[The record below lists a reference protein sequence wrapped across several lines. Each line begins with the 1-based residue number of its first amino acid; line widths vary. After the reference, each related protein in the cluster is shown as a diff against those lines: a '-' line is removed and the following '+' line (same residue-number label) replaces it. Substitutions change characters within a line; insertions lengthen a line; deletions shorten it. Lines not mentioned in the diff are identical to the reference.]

1 MNERT
6 NEIASC
12 KKTFAVDTWGNK
24 HLGITKFNIIGYIYS
39 NCDSLETSPGK
50 QADIRRTEKERK
62 KKGKIKKLASLAG
75 A

>member
-1 MNERT
+1 M

-12 KKTFAVDTWGNK
+12 KETFAVDTWKNK
-24 HLGITKFNIIGYIYS
+24 HLNITKLNIIGYISY

-62 KKGKIKKLASLAG
+62 KKGKIKNLASLAG